1 MDVIGEPLG
10 TTTASWSPVGTVR
23 APTITTP
30 SPPAAAKTGGAS
42 PTPPTST
49 EPEAIASSIGGP
61 EVKSDQFTW
70 NGSEFSRPAALR
82 MASAPVPFWSP
93 TFSVTEDRLTEL
105 DGDALADVE
114 AAAEAAA
121 AGGLELLDEEQ
132 AATPRPVTAMTEIA
146 RSFRL
151 WFIEILLF
159 RWFLREI
166 VGAERPGRAL
176 PVRLIS

>member
-1 MDVIGEPLG
+1 M
-10 TTTASWSPVGTVR
+10 
-23 APTITTP
+23 
-30 SPPAAAKTGGAS
+30 
-42 PTPPTST
+42 
-49 EPEAIASSIGGP
+49 GGP
-61 EVKSDQFTW
+61 EVKSDQLTW
-70 NGSEFSRPAALR
+70 NGSVLRRPAALR

-121 AGGLELLDEEQ
+121 VEELELLDEEQ

-146 RSFRL
+146 RIFRL
-151 WFIEILLF
+151 WFIYILLF

-166 VGAERPGRAL
+166 VGAERPGTAPRPGLDQLAGVADGHAEL
-176 PVRLIS
+176 AQ